1 METKKKYKDT
11 LNLPKT
17 DFPMRA
23 NLTQKEVVALAHWE
37 KEALYA
43 QIQASRANRK
53 KYILHDGPPYANGHL
68 HIGHALNKILKDII
82 VKSKTMSGYAAPYVP
97 GWDCHGLPIE
107 HQVLKALGPKKREM
121 TKVQIRQR
129 CREYADKYVKIQSE
143 EFKRMGVFGDWDHP
157 YLTMTADYEAAIVRE
172 FGKVVAS
179 GEVYR
184 ARKPVLWCSFDETAL
199 AEAEVEYA
207 DHVSPSIYVKF
218 RVTSDPSKVLDPRLM
233 NVSLVIWTTTPWT
246 LVANKAVCLH
256 PDFEYQ
262 AVRINIGEEGE
273 QCWILA
279 KDLIEK
285 CLKEFEIQDYTVEEK
300 IYRGSDL
307 SELQCCSP
315 FLEDG
320 SDRDWPSKVIT
331 GKHVTLEQGS
341 GCVHTAPGHGQEDYE
356 VGLENDLSVF
366 APVDS
371 RGRFTDEIDRE
382 IKQWE
387 GLAVLKAN
395 EAIISRLSELGT
407 LVKAVSITHSYPHCW
422 RCKNPVIFRA
432 TKQWFIS
439 MGDEREDTAKSLR
452 GRAVDATCEIN
463 NNKGWIPSWGYDRML
478 GMLNSRPDWCISRQ
492 RIWGVPITAFTCLG
506 CEESLPD
513 TMISKIANHIA
524 DLMEKEGS
532 DVWFSKSASDLL
544 PEGTVCPSCSGTAFQ
559 QENDILDVW
568 FESGI
573 SHIAV
578 LEHRKLVSDDNLRA
592 DLYLEG
598 SDQHRGWFQSSLLT
612 TLAAD
617 PAQKS
622 APYKAVLTHGFT
634 VDGSGKKMSKS
645 AGNVIAPEEII
656 KKYGAEILRLWV
668 AATDFREDVRISPD
682 ILTQLA
688 EAYRKIRNTC
698 RFLLGNLYD
707 YDPGPGPFPEGD
719 LSDLD
724 RWALRRL
731 EGLNEKVQRA
741 YRESEFHIVFHALN
755 NFCAVDLSS
764 FYLDIL
770 KDRLYTARADAKER
784 RAAQA
789 VMQEILLTL
798 VRLMAPILSFTA
810 DEIWQYLPE
819 NLKTQPSVHLTEFPE
834 VKDLSSGEGGD
845 GEKEWSRLI
854 RVRDAVARVLEE
866 ARKDKK
872 IGNPLEAS
880 VHLFVKPSL
889 HELLKEQTSM
899 LPAFF
904 IVSQVDLSPWSDQ
917 ENHTQE
923 NGEDDQGAPKWTL
936 SATLDEEG
944 LQIVVEP
951 ARGEKC
957 GRCWTYQESIG
968 RDATHPTLCR
978 RCTEVVIASG
988 INTG

>member
-1 METKKKYKDT
+1 METKKKYKNT

-17 DFPMRA
+17 NFPMRA
-23 NLTQKEVVALAHWE
+23 NLTQKEVATLAHWE
-37 KEALYA
+37 KEKLYA
-43 QIQASRANRK
+43 RIQNSRVNRE

-82 VKSKTMSGYAAPYVP
+82 VKAKTMSGYAAPYVP

-107 HQVLKALGPKKREM
+107 HQVLKALGGKKREM
-121 TKVQIRQR
+121 SKVQIRQR
-129 CREYADKYVKIQSE
+129 CRDYADKYVKIQRE
-143 EFKRMGVFGDWDHP
+143 EFKRLGVFGDWDHP

-179 GEVYR
+179 GAVYR
-184 ARKPVLWCSFDETAL
+184 AKKPVLWCSYDETAL
-199 AEAEVEYA
+199 AEAEVEHA
-207 DHVSPSIYVKF
+207 EHVSPSIYVKF
-218 RVTSDPSKVLDPRLM
+218 RVVADPAKVFGPELK

-246 LVANKAVCLH
+246 LVANQAVCLH

-262 AVRINIGEEGE
+262 AVRVNVGENCE
-273 QCWILA
+273 QTWIIA
-279 KDLIEK
+279 KDLVAQ
-285 CLKEFEIQDYTVEEK
+285 CMKEFEIQEYTVEEK
-300 IYRGSDL
+300 IYKGRELRGVT
-307 SELQCCSP
+307 CCSP

-320 SDRDWPSKVIT
+320 SGRTWPSEVIT
-331 GKHVTLEQGS
+331 GAHVTLEQGS

-356 VGLENDLSVF
+356 VGLENGLEVF
-366 APVDS
+366 APLDH
-371 RGRFTDEIDRE
+371 RGRFTDEIDQG

-387 GLAVLKAN
+387 GLEVLKAN
-395 EAIISRLSELGT
+395 EAIISRLSEIGT
-407 LVKAVSITHSYPHCW
+407 LVKAGSITHSYPHCW
-422 RCKNPVIFRA
+422 RCKKPVIFRA

-439 MGDEREDTAKSLR
+439 MGDEREDVTKSLR
-452 GRAVDATCEIN
+452 GRAVEAICEIN

-478 GMLNSRPDWCISRQ
+478 GMVNNRPDWCISRQ
-492 RIWGVPITAFTCLG
+492 RIWGVPIIAFTCLG
-506 CEESLPD
+506 CEESLPES
-513 TMISKIANHIA
+513 MIPEIANHIA
-524 DLMEKEGS
+524 GLMEKEGS
-532 DVWFSKSASDLL
+532 DIWFSKSAADLL
-544 PEGTVCPSCSGTAFQ
+544 PNGTVCPNCSGSEFQ

-578 LEHRKLVSDDNLRA
+578 LEHRKLLPEGDLRA

-598 SDQHRGWFQSSLLT
+598 TDQHRGWFQSSLLT
-612 TLAAD
+612 TLVAD
-617 PAQKS
+617 PRQKS

-645 AGNVIAPEEII
+645 VGNVVAPEEVI

-707 YDPGPGPFPEGD
+707 YHPGSAPFPEAD
-719 LSDLD
+719 LQDID

-731 EGLNEKVQRA
+731 QVLNKKVQWA
-741 YRESEFHIVFHALN
+741 YHESEFHIVFHALN
-755 NFCAVDLSS
+755 NFCSVDLSS

-770 KDRLYTARADAKER
+770 KDRLYTAGADSPER

-789 VMQEILLTL
+789 VMQEILRAL

-819 NLKTQPSVHLTEFPE
+819 DLKTESSVHLTEFPE
-834 VKDLSSGEGGD
+834 LKDLSTIEAGD
-845 GEKEWSRLI
+845 EEKDWSRLI
-854 RVRDAVARVLEE
+854 RVRDEVARVLEE

-872 IGNPLEAS
+872 IGNPLEAR
-880 VHLFVKPSL
+880 VHLFAKPAL
-889 HELLKEQTSM
+889 YDLLKGQRTM

-904 IVSQVDLSPWSDQ
+904 IVSQVDLSPWQDQ
-917 ENHTQE
+917 EPPVQE
-923 NGEDDQGAPKWTL
+923 NGDADQGGSKWTL
-936 SATLDEEG
+936 STTVDQEG
-944 LQIVVEP
+944 LRIEVTT

-957 GRCWTYQESIG
+957 GRCWTYQESVG
-968 RDATHPTLCR
+968 RDEVHPTLCR
-978 RCTEVVIASG
+978 RCTEVVLASG